1 MGNIAAD
8 LIKESTS
15 AGAIVFQD
23 CWYINLLHM
32 AGRQGGER
40 KGAEEEGEEEGDEE
54 EGGWKGPVSFNIP
67 PLSKLTW
74 FFVFKDIWE
83 DS

>member
-1 MGNIAAD
+1 MVGNIAAD

-32 AGRQGGER
+32 AGRWGGER

-54 EGGWKGPVSFNIP
+54 EGG
-67 PLSKLTW
+67 
-74 FFVFKDIWE
+74 
-83 DS
+83 